1 MTNLLKSITFLVA
14 FSCILFS
21 CDTPTESNSSK
32 ASMETPQ
39 STTIQGMVQTIQ
51 FGKDG
56 YTSNVETKEDGVY
69 AALVSIVNVGGPENY
84 QQFNIGDRVTLE
96 GTTSVL
102 NGTKQL
108 KVEKIINV
116 APSRTQ
122 LSITSTSFRGI
133 STGDIITDH
142 SDYITKEQMQTGEGT
157 FDIYRIKDFN
167 NNPAGYL
174 MADPNDKA
182 VVGDITVETQ
192 MAQTAEAIKVGSS
205 FQQLRSAIPTIEVH
219 GSEVEGRTYAT
230 ANNISYRLD
239 AANFTYEVDMEKIPG
254 ATKITQIVIN
264 RGYVDVNGL
273 NNKYSKISKD
283 EYCWLVNKKMDVYT
297 TPMDKN
303 TIQGPHFKGEVLQVL
318 DSKVIDNQLW
328 VNVTFSL
335 KVKTGYEDQFADGQ
349 VMSKGSPSGW
359 IGGTEAP
366 LINCK

>member
-1 MTNLLKSITFLVA
+1 MTNFLKSITFLTA
-14 FSCILFS
+14 ITCIVFS
-21 CDTPTESNSSK
+21 CDNPTDSNSNK
-32 ASMETPQ
+32 ASIETPQ
-39 STTIQGMVQTIQ
+39 STTIQGLVQTIQ
-51 FGKDG
+51 YGKDG

-84 QQFNIGDRVTLE
+84 QQVNIGDRVTLE
-96 GTTSVL
+96 GKSSIL
-102 NGTKQL
+102 NGEKQL

-122 LSITSTSFRGI
+122 LTITSTSFRGI
-133 STGDIITDH
+133 STGDNIADH
-142 SDYITKEQMQTGEGT
+142 SDYITKGQIENGEGT
-157 FDIYRIKDFN
+157 FDVYTIKDFN

-174 MADPNDKA
+174 MVDPKSSA
-182 VVGDITVETQ
+182 LVGDITVKSP
-192 MAQTAEAIKVGSS
+192 MASTAESIKIGST
-205 FQQLRSAIPTIEVH
+205 FQQLKAAVPSIEVH
-219 GSEVEGRTYAT
+219 GSEVEGRTYAS
-230 ANNISYRLD
+230 ANNLSYRLD
-239 AANFTYEVDMEKIPG
+239 MANFSYEVDMSKIAG
-254 ATKITQIVIN
+254 NTKITEIIIN
-264 RGYVDVNGL
+264 RDYEGIYGL
-273 NNKYSKISKD
+273 NEKYSKTNKN

-349 VMSKGSPSGW
+349 VMSKGSPTGW
-359 IGGTEAP
+359 IGGVEAP